1 MNVTYNERK
10 KNLPVEQLYHLFF
23 SAGWAGSERDQSTQK
38 HKNFNIPFKNSD
50 LVVSAWEG
58 KRLVGVVRVLSDRFG
73 RAVIYDLVVDPEYQ
87 NRGIGTE
94 LVKRCIAH
102 WPRSEWLVGTEAHIA
117 GYYERFGFTINE
129 GVYLTIPS
137 VYQTRKQDKP

>member
-1 MNVTYNERK
+1 MNITYNDRK

-23 SAGWAGSERDQSTQK
+23 SAGWAGPERDPAAEK
-38 HKNFNIPFKNSD
+38 HKYFNVPFKNST
-50 LVVSAWEG
+50 LVVSAWDN
-58 KRLVGVVRVLSDRFG
+58 KRLAGVVRVLSDRFG

-87 NRGIGTE
+87 NKGIGTE

-102 WPRSEWLVGTEAHIA
+102 YPNCEWLVGTEAHIA
-117 GYYERFGFTINE
+117 GYYEKLGFKINE

-137 VYQTRKQDKP
+137 IYQTRKQDKP